1 MNIWNYLTIG
11 SALLMIFLILI
22 QTRGASLGAG
32 LGGAGE
38 VNTTR
43 RGTDKTIFQLT
54 IICALVFALSLRGSH
69 SRHRSGRVG

>member
-1 MNIWNYLTIG
+1 MTV
-11 SALLMIFLILI
+11 LILI

-54 IICALVFALSLRGSH
+54 IICALVFALSLILG
-69 SRHRSGRVG
+69 VIVK

>member
-1 MNIWNYLTIG
+1 MNIFNYITIITVV
-11 SALLMIFLILI
+11 LMTILILV

-38 VNTTR
+38 INTTR

-54 IICALVFALSLRGSH
+54 IICAIVFAVSLVLGVIYR
-69 SRHRSGRVG
+69 

>member
-1 MNIWNYLTIG
+1 MTIYNYLTLG
-11 SALLMIFLILI
+11 SAALMIFLILI

-54 IICALVFALSLRGSH
+54 IICGLVFSLSLMLGVLIR
-69 SRHRSGRVG
+69 

>member
-1 MNIWNYLTIG
+1 MSIYNYITLATSAFLT
-11 SALLMIFLILI
+11 LLILV

-43 RGTDKTIFQLT
+43 RGTEKTIFQLT
-54 IICALVFALSLRGSH
+54 IVTALVFALSLILD
-69 SRHRSGRVG
+69 VIAK

>member
-1 MNIWNYLTIG
+1 MNLSIYDYITIG
-11 SALLMIFLILI
+11 SVALLTLLILV

-38 VNTTR
+38 INTVR

-54 IICALVFALSLRGSH
+54 IVTAIIFGASLILGI
-69 SRHRSGRVG
+69 VVA

>member
-1 MNIWNYLTIG
+1 MSFYNWITIF
-11 SALLMIFLILI
+11 SMALMTFLILI

-54 IICALVFALSLRGSH
+54 IISALVFSLSLLAG
-69 SRHRSGRVG
+69 VIVK

>member
-1 MNIWNYLTIG
+1 MSIYNYLTFG
-11 SALLMIFLILI
+11 SMLLMTLLILV

-54 IICALVFALSLRGSH
+54 IICALVFSFSLILS
-69 SRHRSGRVG
+69 VIVK

>member
-1 MNIWNYLTIG
+1 MSMYNYVTIG
-11 SALLMIFLILI
+11 SVLLLSLLILV

-32 LGGAGE
+32 LSSAGE

-54 IICALVFALSLRGSH
+54 IVTGLVFAGSLLLGIVT
-69 SRHRSGRVG
+69 G

>member
-1 MNIWNYLTIG
+1 MSIYNYLTLG
-11 SALLMIFLILI
+11 SMALMTFLILI

-43 RGTDKTIFQLT
+43 RGTDKTIFQIT
-54 IICALVFALSLRGSH
+54 IICALVFSLSLIVS
-69 SRHRSGRVG
+69 VIVK

>member
-1 MNIWNYLTIG
+1 MSIYNYITI
-11 SALLMIFLILI
+11 ATTVLMIFLILI

-54 IICALVFALSLRGSH
+54 IYTALVFSLSLILSVT
-69 SRHRSGRVG
+69 VG